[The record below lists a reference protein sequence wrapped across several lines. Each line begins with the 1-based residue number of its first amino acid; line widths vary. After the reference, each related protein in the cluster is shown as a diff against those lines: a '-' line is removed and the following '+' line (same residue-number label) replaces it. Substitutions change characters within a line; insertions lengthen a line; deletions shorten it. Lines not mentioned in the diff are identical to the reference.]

1 MPICSMKTG
10 ELKEYLAAD
19 LYRHKGRKG
28 TAAMLKTL
36 RKNRSFKIT
45 FWLRLAQ
52 WARVSAPFGVKQLLR
67 WQYRRVCRRYCV
79 DLPETTQIGK
89 GLIIYHCYG
98 LVVNG
103 KSIIGD
109 NVMLAHQITLA
120 DERGQAPVI
129 GDRVRIAPGAK
140 VIGGV
145 TIGDGVV
152 VGANCVVVK
161 DVPPNSVTVGIPNRV
176 IAAPYDDDADRY
188 YWPPAVHATKG
199 ALSTE

>member
-1 MPICSMKTG
+1 MNTA

-52 WARVSAPFGVKQLLR
+52 WGRQSAPPGLKQLLR

-103 KSIIGD
+103 KSLIGD

-120 DERGQAPVI
+120 DEQGKAPII

-145 TIGDGVV
+145 EIGEGVV

-161 DVPPNSVTVGIPNRV
+161 DVPPHTVTVGIPNRV
-176 IAAPYDDDADRY
+176 IPHPYDDDAERY
-188 YWPPAVHATKG
+188 YWPPTAWTTKEP
-199 ALSTE
+199 LSAE

>member
-1 MPICSMKTG
+1 MKTG